1 MRVLLANEGGA
12 SMVEYGVMLA
22 LIAVVC
28 LVLIDE
34 LGEKV
39 FNAFQS
45 IVTAI

>member
-1 MRVLLANEGGA
+1 
-12 SMVEYGVMLA
+12 MVEYSVMLA

-34 LGEKV
+34 IGEQV

-45 IVTAI
+45 ILTAI

>member
-1 MRVLLANEGGA
+1 MRVLLANESGA
-12 SMVEYGVMLA
+12 TMVEYSVMLA

-34 LGEKV
+34 LGEQV